1 MGSILQR
8 PTPSRPESASREQ
21 LDLQLSRNMENWP
34 QGRNLA
40 PDFREE
46 GHAFAQA
53 QMSAQSM
60 RAAQMHGDGMPPKQ
74 GQMPERMNINAMF
87 LGASR
92 HLPNDLSRQQAQHI
106 YKNLSAAA
114 RLQFVHQLASQQSQR
129 ANAAA
134 HSVDHSNL
142 PPFADPRAAMQQHM
156 SRVNYP
162 ERPAIPVGLS
172 PEKPPASATA
182 LAPVAPGQVGNE
194 WSQEQSVALQEL
206 KHAAPVEPPP
216 RKRKEYSPL
225 VPWRMTITHASCNLA
240 NTRFVESFLFYMQ
253 TEDCRNDL
261 FQPLKEKG
269 LTFSVLWRSL

>member
-21 LDLQLSRNMENWP
+21 LDLQLSRNLENWP

-40 PDFREE
+40 QDFREE

-53 QMSAQSM
+53 QMSAQNM
-60 RAAQMHGDGMPPKQ
+60 RAAQMQGDGMPSKQ

-142 PPFADPRAAMQQHM
+142 PSFADPRAAMQQHM
-156 SRVNYP
+156 SRVNYQ

-172 PEKPPASATA
+172 PEKPPAPATA
-182 LAPVAPGQVGNE
+182 LVPVAPGQVGNE

-206 KHAAPVEPPP
+206 KQAAPVEPPP

-253 TEDCRNDL
+253 TEARRNYL

-269 LTFSVLWRSL
+269 LKFSVSSRSL